1 MCYSLHGHHY
11 TMTFLSL
18 VYIFTFSQHFAQTV
32 SAANGSFSVSLLFLI
47 AT

>member
-1 MCYSLHGHHY
+1 MCYSLHGQHS

-18 VYIFTFSQHFAQTV
+18 VYIFTFSHHFAQTV
-32 SAANGSFSVSLLFLI
+32 SVTNGSFSVSVLFLI